1 MGKIIIRTNNYELG
15 VICMRKFVIAG
26 VQMAVKPNDVYYNV
40 DKAVKWLAKAVEEC
54 HADMVVFPETITT
67 GFATGLS
74 PGELYDLVDTI
85 PGCLTERISEAA
97 RKLGVYVVF
106 TSYERGE
113 SRGKVYNSAALIDHN
128 GEIVGVYR
136 KTHPYSLENV
146 NRGGWVTPGM
156 DTPVFSTQLGKIGI
170 IICYDGD
177 FPELSRAL
185 AVKGAEIIVRPSAL
199 LRSYEIWSL
208 TNRARA
214 YDNHV
219 YVVGINAVGA
229 DAAGNYYMGNSM
241 VVTPIAQCIAQ
252 GRGAE
257 EIVYAELATD
267 PLKYITYGSKS
278 PQVFDHLEDRNLE
291 VYSDAFK
298 PAKSAF
304 EPSMRVPFI
313 KRD

>member
-1 MGKIIIRTNNYELG
+1 MSVKR
-15 VICMRKFVIAG
+15 FVVAG
-26 VQMAVKPNDVYYNV
+26 VQMAVKPNDVNYNV
-40 DKAVKWLAKAVEEC
+40 EKSIKWLERAVSEC
-54 HADMVVFPETITT
+54 HPDLVVFPETITT

-74 PGELYDLVDTI
+74 PEELYDLVDTV
-85 PGCLTERISEAA
+85 PGRLTERICEAA
-97 RKLGVYVVF
+97 KKFRVYVVF
-106 TSYERGE
+106 TTYERGNT
-113 SRGKVYNSAALIDHN
+113 RGEVYNSAALIDYN

-156 DTPVFSTQLGKIGI
+156 DTPVFDTQLGKIGI

-199 LRSYEIWSL
+199 LRSYEIWAL

-219 YVVGINAVGA
+219 YVVGVNAVGP

-241 VVTPIAQCIAQ
+241 IVTPIAQCIAQ

-257 EIVYAELATD
+257 EVIYAELDPD
-267 PLKYITYGSKS
+267 PLRYITYGSKS
-278 PQVFDHLEDRNLE
+278 PQVFDHLEDRNLN
-291 VYSDAFK
+291 VYVDAMK

-304 EPSMRVPFI
+304 EPSKRVPFL
-313 KRD
+313 KKN

>member
-1 MGKIIIRTNNYELG
+1 MKR
-15 VICMRKFVIAG
+15 FVVAG
-26 VQMAVKPNDVYYNV
+26 VQMAVKPNDVDYNV
-40 DKAVKWLAKAVEEC
+40 DKSVKWLKRAVEEC
-54 HADMVVFPETITT
+54 HPDLVVFPETITT
-67 GFATGLS
+67 GFATGLT
-74 PGELYDLVDTI
+74 PEELYNLVDTI
-85 PGCLTERISEAA
+85 PGRLTEKIAEAA
-97 RKLGVYVVF
+97 KKFRVYVVF
-106 TSYERGE
+106 TTYERGNTPGE
-113 SRGKVYNSAALIDHN
+113 VYNSAALIDYN

-146 NRGGWVTPGM
+146 NRGGWVTPGN
-156 DTPVFSTQLGKIGI
+156 DTPVFDTKLGKIGI

-219 YVVGINAVGA
+219 YVVGVNAVGP

-241 VVTPIAQCIAQ
+241 IVTPIAQCIAQ

-257 EIVYAELATD
+257 EVIYAELDPD

-278 PQVFDHLEDRNLE
+278 PQVFDHLEDRNLN
-291 VYSDAFK
+291 VYIDAIK

-304 EPSMRVPFI
+304 EPSKRVPFL

>member
-1 MGKIIIRTNNYELG
+1 MK
-15 VICMRKFVIAG
+15 KFTVAG
-26 VQMAVKPNDVYYNV
+26 VQIAVKPNDVFYNV
-40 DKAVKWLAKAVEEC
+40 EKAVEWLAKAVEET
-54 HADMVVFPETITT
+54 HADLVVFPETITT

-74 PGELYDLVDTI
+74 PEELYDLVDTI
-85 PGCLTERISEAA
+85 PGRLTEKISEAA
-97 RKLGVYVVF
+97 KKLGVYVVF
-106 TSYERGE
+106 TSYERGKI
-113 SRGKVYNSAALIDHN
+113 RGEVYNSAALIDYK

-146 NRGGWVTPGM
+146 YRGGWVTPGREAHVF
-156 DTPVFSTQLGKIGI
+156 DTELGKIGI

-177 FPELSRAL
+177 FPELSRVL

-219 YVVGINAVGA
+219 YVVGVNAVGA
-229 DAAGNYYMGNSM
+229 DAVGNYYMGNSM
-241 VVTPIAQCIAQ
+241 IVTPIAQCIAQ

-257 EIVYAELATD
+257 EIIYAELDPD

-291 VYSDAFK
+291 VYSDALK

-304 EPSMRVPFI
+304 EPSVRVPFI
-313 KRD
+313 RRD